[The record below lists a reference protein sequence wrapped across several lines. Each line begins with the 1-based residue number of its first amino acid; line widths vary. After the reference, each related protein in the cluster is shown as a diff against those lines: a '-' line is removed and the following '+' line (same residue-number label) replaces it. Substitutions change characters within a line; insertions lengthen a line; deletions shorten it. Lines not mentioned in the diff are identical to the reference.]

1 MIDPENDRSQG
12 LDLAALKPAKTILK
26 TMPQAILF
34 DAITS
39 MTAVG
44 RPKPST
50 SFSQEEVL
58 AAALEYFHDD
68 ELAATTWMNK
78 YALRNTKG
86 ELIERT
92 PADTHARMAAE
103 FARIERSYKP
113 IPAEKHALL
122 STYGKKRKPL
132 DEKRIFD
139 LFDGFRDIVPQGSVM
154 ASLGDNT
161 RLASLSN
168 CVVIPAPV
176 DSYGGIFRNDQ
187 QLAQLFKRRCGVGFD
202 LSTLRPEGATVSNAA
217 RTSTGAVSFMERFSN
232 TTREVAQKGRRGALM
247 LTMDI
252 AHPDVEQFITMKQD
266 LAKVTGANVSV
277 RVGDAFLQ
285 AVEDD
290 ADYTHQWPI
299 DSKTPSVTKTVRA
312 RELWNTLIKCAHNS
326 AEPGI
331 IFWDRQHKY
340 STSSVYPGFKNES
353 TNPCGEIA
361 MQGGDSCR
369 LIAINFYS
377 FVTDAFTPKARFDHA
392 RLAKV
397 TYEAQRLMDDLVDLE
412 LEAVERILVKID
424 NDPEPDAVKRVERE
438 TWQLLGE
445 TGRKGR
451 RTGLGFTGMA
461 DALAALNLAYDSTAA
476 VEAAEHIM
484 RTKCEAEFNSSIDMA
499 IERGSFVGFDPA
511 VERTSEFTDMLA
523 TELPELHARMMK
535 HGRRNISIS
544 TVAPTGTLSLL
555 TRTSSGIEPV
565 YMLGYTRR
573 RKLGPN
579 ADPAVVT
586 FTDAMGDQWEEFTVH
601 HPRLVDWM
609 SATGKKDVNE
619 SPYANSTANNIDW
632 QHRVRLQAAVQKY
645 TTHSISSTINLPSD
659 VSAELV
665 GNIYREAWH
674 KGLKGITVYR
684 DGSRSGVLVS
694 NEKKEDT
701 TVAHTKRPDILEA
714 DVIRFNNELEPWIAV
729 VGLLDGKPYEIFTG
743 KAKGVFQ
750 LPNWVEKGWVNKRK
764 DKKSGKNIY
773 DLEYADSD
781 DYRVTIQGL
790 SRSFDKEYWNY
801 AILISGMLRQGVS
814 VPHVVDTVVNLN
826 LYDETLNT
834 WKNGI
839 ARALS
844 RYIADGT
851 SASGRHC
858 NDCGDSEG
866 VYYEEGC
873 LKCRS
878 CGSSKC
884 G

>member
-1 MIDPENDRSQG
+1 
-12 LDLAALKPAKTILK
+12 
-26 TMPQAILF
+26 MPQAILF
-34 DAITS
+34 EDAPA
-39 MTAVG
+39 MPATA
-44 RPKPST
+44 PT
-50 SFSQEEVL
+50 SFLQEEVL
-58 AAALEYFHDD
+58 KAALAYFQGD

-78 YALRNTKG
+78 YALRDADG
-86 ELIERT
+86 GLAERT
-92 PADTHARMAAE
+92 PADTHMRMARE
-103 FARIERSYKP
+103 FARIEEIFGTVP
-113 IPAEKHALL
+113 EEKKALL
-122 STYGKKRKPL
+122 SAYGRKRKPL
-132 DEKRIFD
+132 NTKRIFD

-154 ASLGDNT
+154 ASLGDRT

-168 CVVIPAPV
+168 CVVIPSPL

-202 LSTLRPEGATVSNAA
+202 MSTLRPAGADVSNAA

-266 LAKVTGANVSV
+266 LTKVTGANVSV
-277 RVGDAFLQ
+277 RVSDEFLE
-285 AVEDD
+285 AVEKDG
-290 ADYTHQWPI
+290 DYTHRWPI

-312 RELWNTLIKCAHNS
+312 KQLWELLVKCAHNS

-340 STSSVYPGFKNES
+340 STSSIYPGFKNDS

-377 FVTDAFTPKARFDHA
+377 FVTDPFTPKARFDHE

-397 TYEAQRLMDDLVDLE
+397 TYEAQRLMDDLVELE
-412 LEAVERILVKID
+412 LEAVDRILDKID
-424 NDPEPDAVKRVERE
+424 HDPEPEAVKRVERE
-438 TWQLLGE
+438 TWQLLAD

-451 RTGLGFTGMA
+451 RTGLGFTGMG

-484 RTKCEAEFNSSIDMA
+484 RTKCEAEFNSSIDLA
-499 IERGSFVGFDPA
+499 IERGTFTGFDPA
-511 VERTSEFTDMLA
+511 VERTSEFTAMLA
-523 TELPELHARMMK
+523 TELPEVHARMMK

-573 RKLGPN
+573 RKIGHGDPN
-579 ADPAVVT
+579 ATVS

-601 HPRLVDWM
+601 HPRILDWM
-609 SATGKKDVNE
+609 KVTGKTNVEE
-619 SPYANSTANNIDW
+619 SPYWKSTANDIDW
-632 QHRVRLQAAVQKY
+632 HHRLRLQAAVQKY

-659 VSAELV
+659 VTAELV
-665 GNIYREAWH
+665 GNIYFEAWH
-674 KGLKGITVYR
+674 MGLKGVTVYR

-694 NEKKEDT
+694 NDKKEKVDAPA
-701 TVAHTKRPDILEA
+701 AHTKRPEVLEA

-743 KAKGVFQ
+743 KAEGVFQ
-750 LPNWVEKGWVNKRK
+750 LPKWVEKGWVIKRRDAK
-764 DKKSGKNIY
+764 AKKNIY
-773 DLEYADSD
+773 DLQYADSD

-826 LYDETLNT
+826 LYDNTLNT
-834 WKNGI
+834 WKNGV

-851 SASGRHC
+851 SASGRKC

>member
-1 MIDPENDRSQG
+1 
-12 LDLAALKPAKTILK
+12 
-26 TMPQAILF
+26 MPQAILF
-34 DAITS
+34 EDAPAMSAAT
-39 MTAVG
+39 
-44 RPKPST
+44 KK
-50 SFSQEEVL
+50 SFLQEEVL
-58 AAALEYFHDD
+58 AAALAYFEGD

-78 YALRNTKG
+78 YALRNAAG
-86 ELIERT
+86 ELVELT
-92 PADTHARMAAE
+92 PAGTHKRMARE
-103 FARIERSYKP
+103 FARIEAIFGNVP
-113 IPAEKHALL
+113 EEKKEFL
-122 STYGKKRKPL
+122 SPYGRKRKPL
-132 DEKRIFD
+132 NEKRIFD

-154 ASLGDNT
+154 ASLGDHS

-168 CVVIPAPV
+168 CVVIPSPL

-202 LSTLRPEGATVSNAA
+202 MSTLRPAGADVSNAA

-266 LAKVTGANVSV
+266 LTKVTGANVSV
-277 RVGDAFLQ
+277 RVSDEFLR
-285 AVEDD
+285 AVE
-290 ADYTHQWPI
+290 ADGEYTHRWPI

-312 RELWNTLIKCAHNS
+312 KELWETLVKCAHKS

-331 IFWDRQHKY
+331 IFWDRQHTY
-340 STSSVYPGFKNES
+340 STSSIYPGFKNDS

-377 FVTDAFTPKARFDHA
+377 FVTDAFTPKARFDHE

-397 TYEAQRLMDDLVDLE
+397 TYEAQRLMDDLVELE
-412 LEAVERILVKID
+412 LEAVDRILDKID
-424 NDPEPDAVKRVERE
+424 HDPEPDAVKRVERE
-438 TWQLLGE
+438 TWQLLAD

-451 RTGLGFTGMA
+451 RTGLGFTGMG

-484 RTKCEAEFNSSIDMA
+484 RTKCEAEFNSSIDLA
-499 IERGSFVGFDPA
+499 IERGTFAGFDPA
-511 VERTSEFTDMLA
+511 VERTSGFTEMLA
-523 TELPELHARMMK
+523 KELPGVHARMMG

-573 RKLGPN
+573 RKIGHGDPN
-579 ADPAVVT
+579 ATVS

-601 HPRLVDWM
+601 HPRILDWM
-609 SATGKKDVNE
+609 KATGKKNVEE
-619 SPYANSTANNIDW
+619 SPYWKSTANDIDW
-632 QHRVRLQAAVQKY
+632 HHRLRLQAAVQKF

-665 GNIYREAWH
+665 GSIYFEAWH
-674 KGLKGITVYR
+674 MGLKGVTVYR

-694 NEKKEDT
+694 NDKKQDAT
-701 TVAHTKRPDILEA
+701 AAHGKRPEVLEA

-743 KAKGVFQ
+743 KAEGVFQ
-750 LPNWVEKGWVNKRK
+750 LPKWVEKGWVIKRRDAK
-764 DKKSGKNIY
+764 ANKNIY
-773 DLEYADSD
+773 DLQYADSD

-826 LYDETLNT
+826 LYDATLNT
-834 WKNGI
+834 WKNGV

-851 SASGRHC
+851 SASGRKC
-858 NDCGDSEG
+858 QDCGDSEG

>member
-1 MIDPENDRSQG
+1 
-12 LDLAALKPAKTILK
+12 
-26 TMPQAILF
+26 MPQAILF
-34 DAITS
+34 EEAIAMRTS
-39 MTAVG
+39 VVAADN
-44 RPKPST
+44 SY
-50 SFSQEEVL
+50 SQEEVL
-58 AAALEYFHDD
+58 AAALDYFQDD

-78 YALRNTKG
+78 YALRNAKG
-86 ELIERT
+86 ELIELT
-92 PADTHARMAAE
+92 PADTHLRMAGE

-113 IPAEKHALL
+113 VPAEKQALL
-122 STYGKKRKPL
+122 SAYGKKRKPL

-154 ASLGDNT
+154 ASLGDAT

-202 LSTLRPEGATVSNAA
+202 LSTLRPAGAPVSNAA

-252 AHPDVEQFITMKQD
+252 AHPDVEEFITMKQD
-266 LAKVTGANVSV
+266 LTKVTGANVSV

-290 ADYTHQWPI
+290 AEYTHQWPI

-340 STSSVYPGFKNES
+340 STSSIYPGFKNES

-369 LIAINFYS
+369 LIAINFFS
-377 FVTDAFTPKARFDHA
+377 FVTDPFTPKARFDHA

-461 DALAALNLAYDSTAA
+461 DALAALNLAYDSKAA

-511 VERTSEFTDMLA
+511 VERTSEFTNMLA

-535 HGRRNISIS
+535 NGRRNISIS

-555 TRTSSGIEPV
+555 TRTSSESGIWPLV
-565 YMLGYTRR
+565 SARAVASLLTLG
-573 RKLGPN
+573 
-579 ADPAVVT
+579 
-586 FTDAMGDQWEEFTVH
+586 AMA
-601 HPRLVDWM
+601 
-609 SATGKKDVNE
+609 ATGLIWK
-619 SPYANSTANNIDW
+619 
-632 QHRVRLQAAVQKY
+632 
-645 TTHSISSTINLPSD
+645 ISRGRGLNL
-659 VSAELV
+659 AL
-665 GNIYREAWH
+665 GA
-674 KGLKGITVYR
+674 
-684 DGSRSGVLVS
+684 GVLDATS
-694 NEKKEDT
+694 N
-701 TVAHTKRPDILEA
+701 VLILEA
-714 DVIRFNNELEPWIAV
+714 GRRGLLVLVGVIGSLYPATTVLLARVVLAEKLQRHQVLGLVLAV
-729 VGLLDGKPYEIFTG
+729 V
-743 KAKGVFQ
+743 
-750 LPNWVEKGWVNKRK
+750 
-764 DKKSGKNIY
+764 
-773 DLEYADSD
+773 
-781 DYRVTIQGL
+781 
-790 SRSFDKEYWNY
+790 
-801 AILISGMLRQGVS
+801 AIVLV
-814 VPHVVDTVVNLN
+814 
-826 LYDETLNT
+826 
-834 WKNGI
+834 
-839 ARALS
+839 AL
-844 RYIADGT
+844 
-851 SASGRHC
+851 
-858 NDCGDSEG
+858 
-866 VYYEEGC
+866 
-873 LKCRS
+873 
-878 CGSSKC
+878 
-884 G
+884 

>member
-1 MIDPENDRSQG
+1 MLFEAEPTETEKMPAATISHKPILPTQTFTQEEA
-12 LDLAALKPAKTILK
+12 LAATL
-26 TMPQAILF
+26 Q
-34 DAITS
+34 
-39 MTAVG
+39 
-44 RPKPST
+44 
-50 SFSQEEVL
+50 
-58 AAALEYFHDD
+58 YFNND
-68 ELAATTWMNK
+68 ELAATTWLNK
-78 YALRNTKG
+78 YALRNEKG
-86 ELIERT
+86 ELLELT
-92 PADTHARMAAE
+92 PEGTHRRMAAE
-103 FARIERSYKP
+103 FARIERNYKEV
-113 IPAEKHALL
+113 PASKRSQL
-122 STYGKKRKPL
+122 SAYGRKREPL
-132 DEKRIFD
+132 DEERIFK

-154 ASLGDNT
+154 ASLGDHT

-202 LSTLRPEGATVSNAA
+202 LSTLRPEGAAVSNAA

-252 AHPDVEQFITMKQD
+252 AHPDVEHFITIKQD
-266 LAKVTGANVSV
+266 LTKVTGANVSV
-277 RVGDAFLQ
+277 RVSDAFLK
-285 AVEDD
+285 AVEEDGE
-290 ADYTHQWPI
+290 YTHQWPI
-299 DSKTPSVTKTVRA
+299 DSPNPSVTKTVKA
-312 RELWNTLIKCAHNS
+312 RQLWETLIKCAHNS

-340 STSSVYPGFKNES
+340 STSSIYPGFKNES

-377 FVTDAFTPKARFDHA
+377 FVTDPFTPKARFDHE
-392 RLAKV
+392 RLAEV

-412 LEAVERILVKID
+412 LEAVERILQKID
-424 NDPEPDAVKRVERE
+424 NDPEPDEVKRVERE
-438 TWQLLGE
+438 TWQLLGD

-451 RTGLGFTGMA
+451 RTGLGFTGLG
-461 DALAALNLAYDSTAA
+461 DALAAMNLAYDSEAA
-476 VEAAEHIM
+476 VEAVSHIM
-484 RTKCEAEFNSSIDMA
+484 RTKCEAEFNSSIDLA
-499 IERGSFVGFDPA
+499 IERGSFAGFDPA
-511 VERTSEFTDMLA
+511 IEKTSEFTGMLEQ
-523 TELPELHARMMK
+523 ELPELHARMMK

-573 RKLGPN
+573 RKLAPN
-579 ADPAVVT
+579 TPKEKVT

-601 HPRLVDWM
+601 HPRLEDWM
-609 SATGKKDVNE
+609 KVTGKTNVEE
-619 SPYANSTANNIDW
+619 SPYFKSTAPDIDW
-632 QHRVRLQAAVQKY
+632 HHRIRLQAAVQKY
-645 TTHSISSTINLPSD
+645 TTHSISSTINLPST
-659 VSAELV
+659 VTPELV
-665 GNIYREAWH
+665 GNIYRAAWH
-674 KGLKGITVYR
+674 LNLKGVTVYR
-684 DGSRSGVLVS
+684 DGSRSGVLVAKD
-694 NEKKEDT
+694 EKKKDEAP
-701 TVAHTKRPDILEA
+701 AHLKRPEILEA
-714 DVIRFNNELEPWIAV
+714 DVIRFTNETEPWLAV
-729 VGLLDGKPYEIFTG
+729 VGKLDGKPYEIFTG
-743 KAKGVFQ
+743 QAKGVFQ
-750 LPNWVEKGWVNKRK
+750 LPKWVEKGWVIKRK
-764 DKKSGKNIY
+764 DTKAKKNIY
-773 DLEYADSD
+773 DLQYEDNEG
-781 DYRVTIQGL
+781 YRVTIQGL
-790 SRSFDKEYWNY
+790 SRSFNKEYWNY

-826 LYDETLNT
+826 LYDATLNT
-834 WKNGI
+834 WKNGV

-844 RYIADGT
+844 RYIPDGT
-851 SASGRHC
+851 SASGRKC